1 MKGLYTLLA
10 ILLIMA
16 WQPIAAQTTE
26 ELQAMKEEKAAE
38 LSKLNGELS
47 ELTDKV
53 DALKAEVANLNDQLT
68 PYPRWDK
75 GILGNLG
82 LNFSTFN
89 DWLLRDKPNTSAV
102 NIGFSTTAFANADFE
117 KSFWRNSLGL
127 TLGWLK
133 FDDRDTPDDNPDFQ
147 VSADAFNVTSLYG
160 YKLSS
165 KIAISTLGE
174 YRTSILDGRFND
186 PGYLDIGVGAT
197 WTPVKDLVVVVHPLN
212 YNFVFSDQE
221 FDYESSLGAKVVA
234 DYTRQLTKSIAWK
247 SNLSAFYS
255 YEGSD
260 LSNWTWVNG
269 LSTAVKG
276 VGIGLDI
283 GLRNNKQEAL
293 AAELTDNPLQTY
305 WILGLSYA
313 IASKK

>member
-1 MKGLYTLLA
+1 MKGLYTFFA
-10 ILLIMA
+10 ILLMMA

-26 ELQAMKEEKAAE
+26 ELQAMKEEKAAKLDE
-38 LSKLNGELS
+38 LNGELS
-47 ELTDKV
+47 DLTGKV
-53 DALKAEVANLNDQLT
+53 DALEAEVASLTDQLT
-68 PYPRWDK
+68 PYPRWEN

-102 NIGFSTTAFANADFE
+102 NIGFSTGAFANADFE
-117 KSFWRNSLGL
+117 KSFWRNNLSL

-133 FDDRDTPDDNPDFQ
+133 FDDRDNPDDNKDFQ
-147 VSADAFNVTSLYG
+147 VSADAFNISSLYG
-160 YKLSS
+160 YKLSD

-174 YRTSILDGRFND
+174 YRTSILDGRFNN
-186 PGYLDIGVGAT
+186 PGYLDLGVGAT
-197 WTPVKDLVVVVHPLN
+197 WTPIKDLVVVVHPLN
-212 YNFVFSDQE
+212 YNFVFSDE
-221 FDYESSLGAKVVA
+221 AFDYESSLGAKVVA

-269 LSTAVKG
+269 LSTAVRG

-313 IASKK
+313 IAAKK